1 MSFFCVKLSDKSEEL
16 FGFIRIKILFEPE
29 TLSIRKC
36 ACIYDD
42 EFRAKILFHVETPFF
57 YVFYGQKSLT
67 NDIIKRGIKDNFGFF
82 KKL

>member
-1 MSFFCVKLSDKSEEL
+1 M
-16 FGFIRIKILFEPE
+16 
-29 TLSIRKC
+29 T
-36 ACIYDD
+36 
-42 EFRAKILFHVETPFF
+42 EFRAKILFYVEAPFF